1 MIVQPLLSEAMDRIQ
16 SVEQQLLKSKDAYEQ
31 VQRSFYAAEGFLK
44 AVKKLKFKVAQLEDS
59 LETTVDESLKLKILC
74 QIDAHKEQ
82 LAELEDEVG
91 DENVENFL
99 STAQV

>member
-1 MIVQPLLSEAMDRIQ
+1 MKEI
-16 SVEQQLLKSKDAYEQ
+16 
-31 VQRSFYAAEGFLK
+31 
-44 AVKKLKFKVAQLEDS
+44 KKLKFKVSHLEDI
-59 LETTVDESLKLKILC
+59 LETSLKLKILC

-99 STAQV
+99 RLPTYKLQLLIC